1 MANVSEAEAA
11 DKEPVVWTV
20 SLGHRGLEVKGG
32 RHLHVSL
39 SRTLLFWIVSV
50 TGAAST
56 SPYWTTLMG

>member
-11 DKEPVVWTV
+11 DTEPVAWTV
-20 SLGHRGLEVKGG
+20 SLGRRGLEVKGG

-39 SRTLLFWIVSV
+39 SRTLLFWLVSV
-50 TGAAST
+50 AGAAST